1 MSAWIVS
8 KTHIDALVTYAI
20 DHAISPKPN
29 PDEVGKLLW
38 YENRKSLRYRYA
50 DADDCWKEL
59 STLNT
64 YRYEPAYVSEVAIVK
79 AVHCY
84 AYQSCE
90 HPGWEKS
97 AAKRLSDVLEQR
109 ALKSLGVTYEQL
121 TGRAVNGR
129 EGVLKARA
137 YNASAWGLEDE
148 NVQRDEVAA

>member
-1 MSAWIVS
+1 MSAWLVS

-20 DHAISPKPN
+20 DHCVSPKPN

-50 DADDCWKEL
+50 DADDCWEDLK
-59 STLNT
+59 TLNT

-109 ALKSLGVTYEQL
+109 ALKSLGVTYDQL
-121 TGRAVNGR
+121 AGRDHTGPRR
-129 EGVLKARA
+129 TKLSLA
-137 YNASAWGLEDE
+137 YNASAWGLEE
-148 NVQRDEVAA
+148 EHVQRDEVAA